1 MIDQF
6 DELETRC
13 PMLGH
18 SVKFYYCRTTSGDEP
33 CRRLPDCWFERI
45 PVHDYIRTFFSV
57 EQQERFFQPPPPK
70 LVTLVELIERAKQ
83 SAASSERNGDR
94 SQAGSAQTS
103 TAG

>member
-6 DELETRC
+6 DKLEIRC

-18 SVKFYYCRTTSGDEP
+18 SVTFYYCRTTSGDEP

-45 PVHDYIRTFFSV
+45 PVHDFIRSFFSA
-57 EQQERFFQPPPPK
+57 EQQQRFFQPPPPK

-83 SAASSERNGDR
+83 TAAAPDANDER
-94 SQAGSAQTS
+94 T
-103 TAG
+103 